1 MSIAPSMRKRGTE
14 RGGEGTASGLMLI
27 RKRVTPEAEE
37 VLQAVQSRTPGLG
50 GSCRAGRVS
59 QGGTGFRVDREVD
72 DT

>member
-1 MSIAPSMRKRGTE
+1 
-14 RGGEGTASGLMLI
+14 MLI